1 MKYIYNI
8 SVLLIIFLSGCK
20 IPGQVAIDNKPL
32 SMPNTFLANA
42 DTKKIDLVNWKTFF
56 TDPLLQKLI
65 DTALLNNND
74 LKIAY
79 QNIEIARS
87 GLQFTKG
94 AMLPQVS
101 AGPSAAIRRYG
112 LYTMD
117 GAGNISTQ
125 ILPDKIVP
133 VNLPDFY
140 LGLQSNWEVDF
151 RGKLKNQ
158 YKASYAR
165 YLQSMEG
172 IKYVKS
178 NLIADIVIAYFELL
192 SLDNELDMIKAT
204 KIKQTEALEFI
215 IAQKEAGKGNEL
227 AVQQFTAEQINLD
240 ILENEITQQMLLQEN
255 KINFLLGRFPQTIAR
270 NKKTLF
276 DKLPDLFTGVPSQL
290 LQNRPD
296 IKMAELNLLAAKFDL
311 NAARAAFYPSFTI
324 NSGLGFQAFN
334 AKYLFRTPESIA
346 YTLLGN
352 VVAPIVNRSAIMSNF
367 NYAKANQLEILYKYQ
382 QSILNAYV
390 EVLNNLN
397 EIEYVEKIK
406 KLTFDKNLQYQQSIQ
421 TSLDLYK
428 SARASYLDVLL
439 SQQNALQSNIDLIN
453 ATKRSMILKVK
464 LYKSLGGGW

>member
-1 MKYIYNI
+1 MIY
-8 SVLLIIFLSGCK
+8 VAGCK
-20 IPGQVAIDNKPL
+20 IPTTVNVDKNISTIPQSYNDSN
-32 SMPNTFLANA
+32 
-42 DTKKIDLVNWKTFF
+42 DTSKVDLVNWKTFF
-56 TDPLLQKLI
+56 SDPLLQQLI

-79 QNIEIARS
+79 QNIETARS
-87 GLQFTKG
+87 GVQFTQG

-101 AGPSAAIRRYG
+101 AGPFAAIRRYG

-125 ILPDKIVP
+125 ILPGKIVP
-133 VNLPDFY
+133 INLPDFY

-158 YKASYAR
+158 HKAAYTR
-165 YLQSMEG
+165 FLQSMEG
-172 IKYVKS
+172 VKYIKS
-178 NLIADIVIAYFELL
+178 NLIAEIVIAYYELL
-192 SLDNELDMIKAT
+192 SLDYELEMIKAT
-204 KIKQTEALEFI
+204 KVKQAEALEFI
-215 IAQKEAGKGNEL
+215 IAQKDAGKGNEL
-227 AVQQFTAEQINLD
+227 AVKQFTAEQINLD
-240 ILENEITQQMLLQEN
+240 ILENEIIQQSLLQEN
-255 KINFLLGRFPQTIAR
+255 KINFLLGRFPQKISR
-270 NKKTLF
+270 NQQTLF
-276 DKLPDLFTGVPSQL
+276 EKLPDLAAGVPSQL

-296 IKMAELNLLAAKFDL
+296 VKMAELNLAAAKFDL
-311 NAARAAFYPSFTI
+311 SSARAAFFPSFTI

-334 AKYLFRTPESIA
+334 GKYLFKAPESIA

-352 VVAPIVNRSAIMSNF
+352 VVAPLVNRSAIISNF
-367 NYAKANQLEILYKYQ
+367 NFAKANQLEALYKYQ
-382 QSILNAYV
+382 QSILSAFV
-390 EVLNNLN
+390 EVLNQLN
-397 EIEYVEKIK
+397 EIHYQEKIK

-453 ATKRSMILKVK
+453 ATKQSMILKVK